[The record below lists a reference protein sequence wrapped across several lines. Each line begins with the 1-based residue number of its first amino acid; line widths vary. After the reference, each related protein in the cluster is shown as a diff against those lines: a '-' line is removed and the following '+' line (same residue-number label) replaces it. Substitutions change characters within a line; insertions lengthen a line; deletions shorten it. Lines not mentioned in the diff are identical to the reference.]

1 MHRGITAGTAR
12 HSLAQLGAHGAS
24 PRLTPGC
31 SSPAGIHKSWSGA
44 STPSPSLSEDA
55 ISPKVKHL
63 RKCTDFDEIAF
74 GKKNQRRK
82 SFR

>member
-1 MHRGITAGTAR
+1 MLQELEAGCWR
-12 HSLAQLGAHGAS
+12 DPLLLPSSRSRWLIPSKSQSEIS
-24 PRLTPGC
+24 PQNT
-31 SSPAGIHKSWSGA
+31 
-44 STPSPSLSEDA
+44 SLSEDA

-63 RKCTDFDEIAF
+63 WKRTDFDEIAF